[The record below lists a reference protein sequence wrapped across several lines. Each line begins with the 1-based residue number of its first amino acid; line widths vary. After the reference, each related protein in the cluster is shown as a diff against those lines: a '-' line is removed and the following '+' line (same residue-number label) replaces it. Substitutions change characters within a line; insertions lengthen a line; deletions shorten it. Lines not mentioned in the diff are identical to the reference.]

1 MGQFRTD
8 LVPFVLITGI
18 LIATLIIF
26 WNLLDVVVLA
36 ISIAVVLYP
45 LQVYCMNCLNR
56 YVSATLITLLVF
68 VVIVATVLF
77 CIFVLSQNSA
87 TLQEVV
93 GTIENWIQ
101 NPSTDPKVFGLPVER
116 GQVST
121 WLDLSK
127 SLFFRYWQMIF
138 SDVTTIALD
147 SIIFFA
153 SLYVLL
159 VHGEQFRVRIM
170 ARIPDTV
177 RGHVQKMADDIVDT
191 LYAIYV
197 VLVAIAALTFVI
209 SIPVFWVLGYGHI
222 LFYSFLC
229 AICELIPVLG
239 SSVVFIFLGAYAL
252 SIGDITGVLIL
263 FFFGYICVA
272 ALPEIFV
279 RPVLMG
285 RRLKLHPLLMLI
297 GFIGGIIAL
306 GMVGFV
312 IGPVIIVLLIDI
324 YRLLF
329 VEKKGSENPAES

>member
-1 MGQFRTD
+1 
-8 LVPFVLITGI
+8 
-18 LIATLIIF
+18 
-26 WNLLDVVVLA
+26 
-36 ISIAVVLYP
+36 
-45 LQVYCMNCLNR
+45 
-56 YVSATLITLLVF
+56 
-68 VVIVATVLF
+68 
-77 CIFVLSQNSA
+77 
-87 TLQEVV
+87 
-93 GTIENWIQ
+93 
-101 NPSTDPKVFGLPVER
+101 
-116 GQVST
+116 
-121 WLDLSK
+121 
-127 SLFFRYWQMIF
+127 
-138 SDVTTIALD
+138 
-147 SIIFFA
+147 
-153 SLYVLL
+153 
-159 VHGEQFRVRIM
+159 
-170 ARIPDTV
+170 
-177 RGHVQKMADDIVDT
+177 MADDIVDT

-209 SIPVFWVLGYGHI
+209 AIPVFWVLGYGHI

-239 SSVVFIFLGAYAL
+239 SSVVFIFLGTYAL

-312 IGPVIIVLLIDI
+312 IGPVIIVLLMDI

-329 VEKKGSENPAES
+329 EEKKEPENPAES

>member
-1 MGQFRTD
+1 
-8 LVPFVLITGI
+8 
-18 LIATLIIF
+18 
-26 WNLLDVVVLA
+26 
-36 ISIAVVLYP
+36 
-45 LQVYCMNCLNR
+45 
-56 YVSATLITLLVF
+56 
-68 VVIVATVLF
+68 
-77 CIFVLSQNSA
+77 
-87 TLQEVV
+87 
-93 GTIENWIQ
+93 
-101 NPSTDPKVFGLPVER
+101 
-116 GQVST
+116 
-121 WLDLSK
+121 
-127 SLFFRYWQMIF
+127 
-138 SDVTTIALD
+138 
-147 SIIFFA
+147 
-153 SLYVLL
+153 
-159 VHGEQFRVRIM
+159 M

-312 IGPVIIVLLIDI
+312 IGPVIIVLLMDI

-329 VEKKGSENPAES
+329 VEKKEPENPAES